1 MARLVSAH
9 NACFAP
15 HVPDEPPLTLA
26 AFKRDVRD
34 LHVWCSSSMI
44 AMEGNDPVGVLIGA
58 KRLEETLVK
67 RIGVRP
73 DQVRRGHGRHLL
85 ASLGAKL
92 AILGPQRIV
101 AEIPA
106 TRPATAAFFEACGY
120 AREATLTDFILDASP
135 MAPPASGSFVIP
147 ASVADLAANGLLTDA
162 LGVAWERAAAT
173 LRGREDLLEGIALA
187 SADTIEAFLLY
198 RRAASGAGAG
208 IAALRAPDAAAFV
221 RLIAIVAGRTG
232 APLTLAKVHP
242 DELPGSWLL
251 EAGFRAADAYHRYAA
266 RARPG

>member
-9 NACFAP
+9 NACYAP

-58 KRLEETLVK
+58 KRPEETLVR

-73 DQVRRGHGRHLL
+73 DRLRRGHGRHLL

-106 TRPATAAFFEACGY
+106 ARPAAAAFFEACGY
-120 AREATLTDFILDASP
+120 AREATLTDFILDAVP
-135 MAPPASGSFVIP
+135 RAPEAAGSFVIP
-147 ASVADLAANGLLTDA
+147 AGVADLDANGLLRDTE
-162 LGVAWERAAAT
+162 GVAWERAAAT

-198 RRAASGAGAG
+198 RHPAAGRAAG
-208 IAALRAPDAAAFV
+208 IAALRAPDAASLR
-221 RLIAIVAGRTG
+221 RLVALVADRTG
-232 APLTLAKVHP
+232 APLTIAKVHP
-242 DELPGSWLL
+242 DEFPGSWLH
-251 EAGFRAADAYHRYAA
+251 EAGFRAAGVHHRYAA
-266 RARPG
+266 RALPG